1 MTKGARKILIVED
14 EPKIA
19 SLLKDYLATQGAFE
33 TRVEARGDTAMEA
46 FEKFGPDL
54 VLLDLML
61 PGMDGYK
68 VSRLLKFDERF
79 KKIPIIMLTAKDQE
93 EDKALGEQTGADH
106 YMTKPFAMD
115 KLLAKIKE
123 FLGE

>member
-1 MTKGARKILIVED
+1 MLKKRILIVDD
-14 EPKIA
+14 E
-19 SLLKDYLATQGAFE
+19 
-33 TRVEARGDTAMEA
+33 
-46 FEKFGPDL
+46 PDL
-54 VLLDLML
+54 VETLRMHLELEDFECLVAHDGNRGLERAQNEKPDLIILDLML

-79 KKIPIIMLTAKDQE
+79 KNIPIIMLTAKALD

-106 YMTKPFAMD
+106 YMTKPFSMD
-115 KLLAKIKE
+115 KLVAKIQE

>member
-1 MTKGARKILIVED
+1 MLKKKILIVDDELDLVETLRMHLELED
-14 EPKIA
+14 
-19 SLLKDYLATQGAFE
+19 FE
-33 TRVEARGDTAMEA
+33 CLVAHDGNRGLERAQNEN
-46 FEKFGPDL
+46 PDL
-54 VLLDLML
+54 IILDLML
-61 PGMDGYK
+61 PGIDGYK

-79 KKIPIIMLTAKDQE
+79 KKIPIIMLTAKVQE
-93 EDKALGEQTGADH
+93 QDKLLGKETGADH